1 MLANVPV
8 GLFGLYFVDSIG
20 LKKSF
25 WIGNVFNV
33 IGTGCRL
40 GGVRCD
46 EINKLT
52 DPHSTA
58 RYFFDSSSGIR

>member
-8 GLFGLYFVDSIG
+8 GLLGLYFVDSIG

-40 GGVRCD
+40 GGVR
-46 EINKLT
+46 
-52 DPHSTA
+52 
-58 RYFFDSSSGIR
+58 F